1 MNEINSLTPAG
12 PLPDRITHSRFTP
25 LSTTPSMMLLPT
37 GSRWDYLHLLVAIG
51 MEPYISSTLHPA
63 SATVGH
69 RKAPGKNLAL
79 VTLSQRSLMNV
90 TMKRW
95 NSSRREWPVTPELL
109 KWSAAYAT
117 SPATGAIWQYFYG
130 TSRRVGSLPG
140 RRKTRGKKSPV
151 VASQE
156 KQLRDVVTSG
166 YRWLFL

>member
-1 MNEINSLTPAG
+1 
-12 PLPDRITHSRFTP
+12 
-25 LSTTPSMMLLPT
+25 
-37 GSRWDYLHLLVAIG
+37 
-51 MEPYISSTLHPA
+51 
-63 SATVGH
+63 
-69 RKAPGKNLAL
+69 
-79 VTLSQRSLMNV
+79 MNV

-117 SPATGAIWQYFYG
+117 SPATSAIWQYFYG

-151 VASQE
+151 VAPQE